1 MTLEQQL
8 ATVQAAIQKILA
20 TGQRVRKG
28 DREVEHARL
37 SDLQA
42 QEAQLQQQI
51 AASKRGRNR
60 ISFLKI

>member
-8 ATVQAAIQKILA
+8 ANVQAAIQKILA

-37 SDLQA
+37 SDLQV
-42 QEAQLQQQI
+42 QEAQLQQQL
-51 AASKRGRNR
+51 AARKRGRNR
-60 ISFLKI
+60 INYVKI